1 MLQQDGVRLG
11 TRRRD
16 GTGYV
21 RFMTRWSV
29 VCRRLRPELAKT
41 TAGDEPSGIE
51 PRITKGQQLCEVKD
65 EMVSRVPEVED
76 RME

>member
-1 MLQQDGVRLG
+1 MIRDKETG
-11 TRRRD
+11 RD
-16 GTGYV
+16 GLCEVHDEMV
-21 RFMTRWSV
+21 RRV
-29 VCRRLRPELAKT
+29 PEVRPELAKT